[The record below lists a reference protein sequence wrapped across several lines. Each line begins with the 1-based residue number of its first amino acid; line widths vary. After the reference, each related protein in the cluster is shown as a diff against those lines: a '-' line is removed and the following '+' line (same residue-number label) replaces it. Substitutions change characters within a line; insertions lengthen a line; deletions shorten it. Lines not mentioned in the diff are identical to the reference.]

1 MRTAKFII
9 ELASLLIMVNLSSE
23 IPHKLGVTCM
33 WVRGGDIGL
42 SSSGI
47 VVWSPELAAL
57 SEWCLSSGGWV
68 AVPCSTG

>member
-1 MRTAKFII
+1 
-9 ELASLLIMVNLSSE
+9 
-23 IPHKLGVTCM
+23 M

>member
-1 MRTAKFII
+1 
-9 ELASLLIMVNLSSE
+9 
-23 IPHKLGVTCM
+23 M

-68 AVPCSTG
+68 ALQYGYDSLSACAKAYIDQTLDDQTF